1 MIKKGEAMPVD
12 LTQLQEGETGR
23 ISGIQG
29 GVGLINRLDSLGI
42 QVGVQITKISSQYM
56 KGPIVLQVNN
66 TQVAIG
72 YGMVRKILVER
83 KE

>member
-1 MIKKGEAMPVD
+1 MSIN
-12 LTQLQEGETGR
+12 LTQLKEGETGE
-23 ISGIQG
+23 ITGIQG
-29 GVGLINRLDSLGI
+29 GYGLTKRLDSLGI
-42 QVGVQITKISSQYM
+42 KVGSKIIKVSSQYM

-72 YGMVRKILVER
+72 YGMARKILLEE